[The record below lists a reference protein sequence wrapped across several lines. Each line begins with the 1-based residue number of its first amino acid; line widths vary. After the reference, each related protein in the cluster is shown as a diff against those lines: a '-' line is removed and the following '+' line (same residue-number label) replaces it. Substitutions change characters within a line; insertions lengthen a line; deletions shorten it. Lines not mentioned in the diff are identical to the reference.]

1 VLVKHA
7 QNRVHF
13 KQYLSPKFLLYKE
26 GESVSYA
33 ESHSVMGRAADCD
46 DLDLASLDP
55 SCGE

>member
-1 VLVKHA
+1 MLVKHA

-33 ESHSVMGRAADCD
+33 ERLIESIRDAK
-46 DLDLASLDP
+46 
-55 SCGE
+55 

>member
-1 VLVKHA
+1 MANVFFDAVLVKHA

-33 ESHSVMGRAADCD
+33 ERLIESIRDAK
-46 DLDLASLDP
+46 
-55 SCGE
+55 